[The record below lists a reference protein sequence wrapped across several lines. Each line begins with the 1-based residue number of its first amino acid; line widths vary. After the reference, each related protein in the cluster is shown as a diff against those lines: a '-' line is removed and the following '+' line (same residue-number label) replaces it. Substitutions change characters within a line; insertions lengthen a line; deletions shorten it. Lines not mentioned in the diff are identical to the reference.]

1 MPPVT
6 IKFVKTH
13 NLAVLPKY
21 NNVDQL
27 TGDSGMDVVAV
38 EDVTIPYRG
47 KKSSTLG
54 KTRIVSPEEKEH
66 FQGYSPSDVGDLV
79 VTVKLDPWAV
89 VPVGLKLAY
98 ITPGY
103 WFRVEG
109 RSGMGFKKHVFPHFG
124 IIDSGYRGDMGI
136 KLYNYS
142 NVDVVIKAGDKIA
155 QLIVY
160 PLIQANVDWATE
172 VTESVRGAKGFGSS
186 DGKPIK
192 LLPNEVMVDGVI
204 TEL

>member
-1 MPPVT
+1 MFPVD

-13 NLAVLPKY
+13 PDAVLPAY
-21 NNVDQL
+21 NHADPY
-27 TGDSGMDVVAV
+27 TGDSGLDVTAV
-38 EDVTIPYRG
+38 EDVVIPYKG
-47 KKSSTLG
+47 KGLFDGTG
-54 KTRIVSPEEKEH
+54 IVK
-66 FQGYSPSDVGDLV
+66 
-79 VTVKLDPWAV
+79 DPWVV

-136 KLYNYS
+136 KLYNFGHD
-142 NVDVVIKAGDKIA
+142 DVIIKKGDKVA

-160 PLIQANVDWATE
+160 PLIQANVSFADK
-172 VTESVRGAKGFGSS
+172 VTETKRGVKAFGSS
-186 DGKPIK
+186 DAQWGKVPTPHTVR
-192 LLPNEVMVDGVI
+192 LN
-204 TEL
+204 